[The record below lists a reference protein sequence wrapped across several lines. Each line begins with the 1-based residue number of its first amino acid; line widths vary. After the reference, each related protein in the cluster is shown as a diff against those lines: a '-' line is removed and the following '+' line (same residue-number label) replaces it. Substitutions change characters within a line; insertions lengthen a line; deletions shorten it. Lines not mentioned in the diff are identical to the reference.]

1 MFYRDLN
8 KIERISLME
17 TYYDEIQNKMLEID
31 ENSILTYSDAF
42 NPDYIEK
49 IKILMD
55 YYFGGTWLQDY
66 EADER
71 GELPRGLKRGILGQ
85 DTLYDLYLRLK
96 DYYSIYEVIDISEK
110 EACDTDMK

>member
-1 MFYRDLN
+1 MYYKDLN
-8 KIERISLME
+8 RIERISLME
-17 TYYDEIQNKMLEID
+17 KYYEEIQNKMLEID
-31 ENSILTYSDAF
+31 ENSTLTYSDAF
-42 NPDYIEK
+42 NHDHIEK

-96 DYYSIYEVIDISEK
+96 DYYSMNEGIDISEK

>member
-1 MFYRDLN
+1 MPVRSP
-8 KIERISLME
+8 IP
-17 TYYDEIQNKMLEID
+17 
-31 ENSILTYSDAF
+31 NSDVFT
-42 NPDYIEK
+42 PEQIEK

-71 GELPRGLKRGILGQ
+71 GELPSEFKRGTLGQ

-96 DYYSIYEVIDISEK
+96 DYYSMNEIIDTFEKESGVIDIL
-110 EACDTDMK
+110 

>member
-1 MFYRDLN
+1 
-8 KIERISLME
+8 ME
-17 TYYDEIQNKMLEID
+17 TYYDEIQNIILEIE
-31 ENSILTYSDAF
+31 ENNILTYQEAF
-42 NPDYIEK
+42 HSEQIEK
-49 IKILMD
+49 IKILMN

-96 DYYSIYEVIDISEK
+96 DYYSMNEGIDISEK